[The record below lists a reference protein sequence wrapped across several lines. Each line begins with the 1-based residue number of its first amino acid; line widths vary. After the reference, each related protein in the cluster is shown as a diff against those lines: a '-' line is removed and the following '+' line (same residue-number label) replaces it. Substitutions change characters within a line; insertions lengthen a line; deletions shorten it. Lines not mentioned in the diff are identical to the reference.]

1 MIKDYIK
8 DVDSGSRNAGW
19 REKLAVQ
26 RFKDLRKKYD
36 YDEQEVERILN
47 IVHLFKYAKGDWR
60 GKPFNLLPHQA
71 FFLGAIF
78 GLKLPNGTRLIR
90 EAMLNMA
97 KKGGK
102 SEMDGVFAVIFNF
115 FDGEFSAENYIVA
128 NKKNR
133 HYTHLSRLK
142 VLLIN

>member
-97 KKGGK
+97 KKEVSLK
-102 SEMDGVFAVIFNF
+102 WMECLQ
-115 FDGEFSAENYIVA
+115 
-128 NKKNR
+128 
-133 HYTHLSRLK
+133 LS
-142 VLLIN
+142 LISLMESLVQRIT